1 MNKFLAVIKR
11 EYVQRVRTKMF
22 IIATILGPLMM
33 ALFTVVPG
41 LIFALK
47 TGDATRIAVVDQ
59 SGKIY
64 ERVRESL
71 MNENREDK
79 KPAAPSPETAASE
92 STEERMRRAGQAM
105 TGTYSVEQVQINN
118 RPLEEIKKELEGR
131 IEHNQLDSYIIIPQD
146 LNAAG
151 SKFEYYTRNVS
162 DVITR
167 QQVKGRVNDAV
178 RDQRLAEANIS
189 RERMREINREVDFT
203 IRKAGAGE
211 GEEDSGGGF
220 WLVFGV
226 GFLIYIMIIMYG
238 QVILAAV
245 VEEKETRIAEVLFSS
260 VSSFKLMMGKLIG
273 VSLVALTQYAIWGLA
288 VLAFVIY
295 GVSALASSGFKLS
308 LPSIAPSVILYLFIF
323 FLIGY
328 FVYATLYALV
338 GSMVT
343 TTQEGGQLALPV
355 MFLLIIGF
363 YMAFPVI
370 RSPNSSFSFWVS
382 MFPFFSP
389 ITMPVRIITQ
399 TPPFWQIGLSILIGI
414 GTIVFLVWL
423 AARIYRV
430 GMLMYG
436 KRATIPEV
444 LRWVRQA

>member
-1 MNKFLAVIKR
+1 MNKFLAVIRR
-11 EYVQRVRTKMF
+11 EYVQRVRSKMF

-41 LIFALK
+41 LILGIK

-64 ERVRESL
+64 ERVRGSL
-71 MNENREDK
+71 MNENRKAEK
-79 KPAAPSPETAASE
+79 GEAASPATAVNE
-92 STEERMRRAGQAM
+92 NTEERMRRAGQSMLGSYA
-105 TGTYSVEQVQINN
+105 VEQVQINN

-131 IEHNQLDSYIIIPQD
+131 IEHNQLDGYIIVPQD
-146 LNAAG
+146 LSSG
-151 SKFEYYTRNVS
+151 GKFEYYARNVS

-167 QQVKGRVNDAV
+167 AQIKERVNDAV
-178 RDQRLAEANIS
+178 RDHRLAEANIS
-189 RERMREINREVDFT
+189 QERMREINREVDLI
-203 IRKAGAGE
+203 IRKAGAGG
-211 GEEDSGGGF
+211 GEEDSGAGF

-226 GFLIYIMIIMYG
+226 GFLIYITIIMYG

-273 VSLVALTQYAIWGLA
+273 VSLMALTQYAIWGLA
-288 VLAFVIY
+288 VLAFAVY
-295 GVSALASSGFKLS
+295 GASALASSGFNIS
-308 LPSIAPSVILYLFIF
+308 LPRVAPSVILYLFIF

-338 GSMVT
+338 GAMVT
-343 TTQEGGQLALPV
+343 TMQEGGQLALPV

-363 YMAFPVI
+363 YMSFPVI
-370 RSPNSSFSFWVS
+370 RSPNSPFSFWIS
-382 MFPFFSP
+382 MFPLFSP

-399 TPPFWQIGLSILIGI
+399 TPPLWQIGLSILIGI
-414 GTIVFLVWL
+414 ATIIFLVWL

-436 KRATIPEV
+436 KRATLPEV
-444 LRWVRQA
+444 MRWVRQP

>member
-1 MNKFLAVIKR
+1 MNKFLAIIKR
-11 EYVQRVRTKMF
+11 EYVQRVRSKMF
-22 IIATILGPLMM
+22 IIATLLGPLIM

-41 LIFALK
+41 LILGIK
-47 TGDATRIAVVDQ
+47 TDATRIAVVDQ

-64 ERVRESL
+64 ERMRESL
-71 MNENREDK
+71 MNGNREEK
-79 KPAAPSPETAASE
+79 KTESPSPATAANE
-92 STEERMRRAGQAM
+92 STEERMRKAGQSM
-105 TGTYSVEQVQINN
+105 LGSYSVEQVAINN
-118 RPLEEIKKELEGR
+118 RPLEEIKKELENR
-131 IEHNQLDSYIIIPQD
+131 IEHNQLDGYIIVPQD
-146 LNAAG
+146 LNSG
-151 SKFEYYTRNVS
+151 SKFEYYARNVS
-162 DVITR
+162 DVFTR

-178 RDQRLAEANIS
+178 RDHRLAEANIS
-189 RERMREINREVDFT
+189 QERMREINREVDLI
-203 IRKAGAGE
+203 IRKAGAGG

-226 GFLIYIMIIMYG
+226 GFLIYMMIIMYG

-273 VSLVALTQYAIWGLA
+273 VSLMALTQYAIWGLA
-288 VLAFVIY
+288 VLAFVVY
-295 GVSALASSGFKLS
+295 GVSALASSGFNIS
-308 LPSIAPSVILYLFIF
+308 LPRIAPSVIVYLFIF

-338 GSMVT
+338 GAMVT
-343 TTQEGGQLALPV
+343 TTQEGGQVALPI

-363 YMAFPVI
+363 YMSFPVI
-370 RSPNSSFSFWVS
+370 RSPNSPFSFWIS
-382 MFPFFSP
+382 MLPFFSP

-399 TPPFWQIGLSILIGI
+399 TPPFWQIALSILIGI
-414 GTIVFLVWL
+414 GTVVFLVWL